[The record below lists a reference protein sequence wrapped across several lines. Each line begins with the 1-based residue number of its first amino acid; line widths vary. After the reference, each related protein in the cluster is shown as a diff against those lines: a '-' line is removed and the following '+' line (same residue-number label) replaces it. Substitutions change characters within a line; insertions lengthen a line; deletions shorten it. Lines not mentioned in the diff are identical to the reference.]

1 MFSRISDTIILFL
14 GCLLVLYL
22 LANHA
27 NANTGKALYS
37 SRCTSCHNT
46 NPTKP
51 GSIGPDLAGSNLELI
66 ALKTQKREYPKG
78 YKPKRKTRIM
88 PRIPLTDKQLKDLFI
103 YINSFVKKE
112 KK

>member
-1 MFSRISDTIILFL
+1 MLSRFLDMAILFF

-27 NANTGKALYS
+27 NANTGRALYT

-51 GSIGPDLAGSNLELI
+51 GSIGPDLADSSLELI
-66 ALKTQKREYPKG
+66 TLKTQRREYPKG
-78 YKPKRKTRIM
+78 YKPKRKTRVM
-88 PRIPLTDKQLKDLFI
+88 PRIPLSEKQLRELFT

>member
-1 MFSRISDTIILFL
+1 MIKNNIDVLIFFTATMLVSLLLSSISE
-14 GCLLVLYL
+14 
-22 LANHA
+22 ANS
-27 NANTGKALYS
+27 GKAIYQ

-51 GSIGPDLAGSNLELI
+51 GNIGPDIAGSSLELI
-66 ALKTQKREYPKG
+66 TLKTQKREYPKG

-88 PRIPLTDKQLKDLFI
+88 PKIVLSGGQLKELHA
-103 YINSFVKKE
+103 YISGFVKG

>member
-1 MFSRISDTIILFL
+1 MIKNNIDVLIFFTATMLVSLLLSSISE
-14 GCLLVLYL
+14 
-22 LANHA
+22 ANS
-27 NANTGKALYS
+27 GKAIYQ

-51 GSIGPDLAGSNLELI
+51 GNIGPDIAGSSLELI
-66 ALKTQKREYPKG
+66 TLKTQKREYPKG

-88 PRIPLTDKQLKDLFI
+88 PKIILSEGQLKELHA
-103 YINSFVKKE
+103 YISGFVKG